1 LIKILSDKT
10 GSNSS
15 SSNLEASLQNY
26 IKSKPR
32 FNKSKEEV
40 KNQCITR
47 VYAVNSIDED
57 GWVNPSNIQI
67 LDKINMPTNNVYI
80 SNDFILKRHKEVI
93 KNVYSYESNFYN

>member
-1 LIKILSDKT
+1 MSIKTQIGNKVIET
-10 GSNSS
+10 
-15 SSNLEASLQNY
+15 Y
-26 IKSKPR
+26 IGR
-32 FNKSKEEV
+32 L

-67 LDKINMPTNNVYI
+67 LDKINIPTNNVYI

-93 KNVYSYESNFYN
+93 KNIYSYESNFYN

>member
-1 LIKILSDKT
+1 MSIKTQIGDKVIET
-10 GSNSS
+10 
-15 SSNLEASLQNY
+15 Y
-26 IKSKPR
+26 IGR
-32 FNKSKEEV
+32 L

-67 LDKINMPTNNVYI
+67 LDKINIPTNNVYI

-93 KNVYSYESNFYN
+93 KNIYSYESNFYN

>member
-1 LIKILSDKT
+1 MSIKTQIGDKVIET
-10 GSNSS
+10 
-15 SSNLEASLQNY
+15 Y
-26 IKSKPR
+26 IGR
-32 FNKSKEEV
+32 L

-67 LDKINMPTNNVYI
+67 LDKINIPTNNVYI

-93 KNVYSYESNFYN
+93 KNIYSYESNFCN

>member
-1 LIKILSDKT
+1 MSIKTQIGNKVIET
-10 GSNSS
+10 
-15 SSNLEASLQNY
+15 Y
-26 IKSKPR
+26 IGR
-32 FNKSKEEV
+32 F

-67 LDKINMPTNNVYI
+67 LDKINIPTNNVYI

-93 KNVYSYESNFYN
+93 KNIELTSL